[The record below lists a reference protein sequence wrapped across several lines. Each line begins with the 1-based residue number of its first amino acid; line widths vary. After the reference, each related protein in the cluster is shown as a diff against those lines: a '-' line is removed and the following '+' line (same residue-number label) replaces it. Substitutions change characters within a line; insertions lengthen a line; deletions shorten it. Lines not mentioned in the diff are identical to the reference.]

1 MSDPAPSPGPGSH
14 PGPADGGRRPPL
26 VVGLTGGIGSGKTT
40 VANHFAE
47 LGVTLVDTDLIAHQL
62 TGPGGMAMPAIQAA
76 FGAAV
81 IAADGRLD
89 RAAMRQLAFSDP
101 AARRRL
107 EAILHP
113 LIRQESE
120 RQLGLA
126 TSPYAIL
133 VVPLL
138 VEGGKPRERAQR
150 VLVVDCRP
158 QTQIERVMKRNSLP
172 REQVEAILAA
182 QATREQRLAA
192 ADDLIDND
200 GAPDTLAQRVRA
212 LHERY
217 LALLA

>member
-1 MSDPAPSPGPGSH
+1 
-14 PGPADGGRRPPL
+14 

-62 TGPGGMAMPAIQAA
+62 TGPGGMAMPAIQAE

-89 RAAMRQLAFSDP
+89 RAAMRQIAFSDP

-120 RQLGLA
+120 RQLAAA

-150 VLVVDCRP
+150 VLVVDCQP
-158 QTQIERVMKRNSLP
+158 QTQIDRVMKRNNLP

-182 QATREQRLAA
+182 QASRAQRLAA

-200 GAPDTLAQRVRA
+200 GAPDTLAQRVRT

>member
-1 MSDPAPSPGPGSH
+1 M
-14 PGPADGGRRPPL
+14 
-26 VVGLTGGIGSGKTT
+26 VGLTGGIGSGKTT

-120 RQLGLA
+120 RQLGMA

-182 QATREQRLAA
+182 QASREQRLAA

-200 GAPDTLAQRVRA
+200 GAPDTLAQRVRT

>member
-1 MSDPAPSPGPGSH
+1 M
-14 PGPADGGRRPPL
+14 
-26 VVGLTGGIGSGKTT
+26 VGLTGGIGSGKTT

-62 TGPGGMAMPAIQAA
+62 TGPGGMAMPAIQAE
-76 FGAAV
+76 FGATV

-89 RAAMRQLAFSDP
+89 RAAMRQIAFSDP

-120 RQLGLA
+120 RQLAAA

-150 VLVVDCRP
+150 VLVVDCQP
-158 QTQIERVMKRNSLP
+158 QTQIDRVMKRNNLP

-182 QATREQRLAA
+182 QASRAQRLAA
-192 ADDLIDND
+192 ADELIDND
-200 GAPDTLAQRVRA
+200 GAPDTLAQRVRT

>member
-1 MSDPAPSPGPGSH
+1 
-14 PGPADGGRRPPL
+14 

-62 TGPGGMAMPAIQAA
+62 TGPGGMAMPAIQAE
-76 FGAAV
+76 FGATV

-120 RQLGLA
+120 RQLAAA

-150 VLVVDCRP
+150 VLVVDCQP
-158 QTQIERVMKRNSLP
+158 QTQIDRVMKRNNLP

-182 QATREQRLAA
+182 QASRAQRLAA

-200 GAPDTLAQRVRA
+200 GAPDTLAQRVRT